1 MARSGVPPEISD
13 DVVKPFI
20 LVKAMFDAPLYL
32 WTGQKNQQFGGNTY
46 LGEGALLSFGGVS
59 ETSDLGAEGITLGMA
74 FSSNN
79 ITADI
84 MQKVVSDDYQGNPI
98 TVSLTLYR
106 GGIGGYSN
114 PIVIF
119 DGFIDVMSVEDD
131 GNVADI
137 KLTAESHLIRLGRK
151 NNRRYTNRD
160 QQFYFSGDDGLIH
173 SSGVQEK
180 QVIWGRAAEGEQ

>member
-1 MARSGVPPEISD
+1 MARSGVPSVVSN

-20 LVKAMFDAPLYL
+20 LVKAMFDAPLYI
-32 WTGQKNQQFGGNTY
+32 WTGQRDIAFQGITY
-46 LGEGALLSFGGVS
+46 RGEGALLSFDGVD
-59 ETSDLGAEGITLGMA
+59 ETSDLGATGITLGMA

-84 MQKVVSDDYQGNPI
+84 MQKVVSDDYQGNSI
-98 TVSLTLYR
+98 TVSLTF
-106 GGIGGYSN
+106 GQGQGYST
-114 PIVIF
+114 PVVLF

-137 KLTAESHLIRLGRK
+137 RLTAESHLIRLGRK

-160 QQFYFSGDDGLIH
+160 QQFYFSGDDGLLH

-180 QVIWGRAAEGEQ
+180 QVIWGRAAEGE

>member
-1 MARSGVPPEISD
+1 MARSGVPTDIGN

-32 WTGQKNQQFGGNTY
+32 WTGQRDKDFNGDTY
-46 LGEGALLSFGGVS
+46 LGEGALLSFDGV
-59 ETSDLGAEGITLGMA
+59 EENSDLGANGITLGMA

-79 ITADI
+79 LTADI

-98 TVSLTLYR
+98 TISLTFDR
-106 GGIGGYSN
+106 GQGGYST
-114 PIVIF
+114 PIVLF
-119 DGFIDVMSVEDD
+119 HGFIDVMSVEDD
-131 GNVADI
+131 GNVANI
-137 KLTAESHLIRLGRK
+137 KLTAENSLIRLGRK

-180 QVIWGRAAEGEQ
+180 QVIWGRAAEGE

>member
-1 MARSGVPPEISD
+1 MARSGVPSVVSN
-13 DVVKPFI
+13 DVVKFFI

-32 WTGQKNQQFGGNTY
+32 WTGQVDRQFYGDTY
-46 LGEGALLSFGGVS
+46 LGEGALLSFDGVN
-59 ETSDLGAEGITLGMA
+59 ETSDLGATGITLGMA

-79 ITADI
+79 VTADI

-98 TVSLTLYR
+98 TISLTFDQ
-106 GGIGGYSN
+106 GQGGYST
-114 PIVIF
+114 PVVLF

-137 KLTAESHLIRLGRK
+137 SLTAESHLIRLGRK
-151 NNRRYTNRD
+151 NNRRYTDRD
-160 QQFYFSGDDGLIH
+160 QKFYFSGDEGLRH

-180 QVIWGRAAEGEQ
+180 QVIWGRAAEGE

>member
-1 MARSGVPPEISD
+1 MARSGVPTVVSN

-32 WTGQKNQQFGGNTY
+32 WTGQKDQFFQGNTY
-46 LGEGALLSFGGVS
+46 LGEGALLSFDGVEES
-59 ETSDLGAEGITLGMA
+59 SDLGAKGITLGMA

-79 ITADI
+79 LTADI
-84 MQKVVSDDYQGNPI
+84 MQKVVSDDYQGNSI
-98 TVSLTLYR
+98 TVSLTFDQ
-106 GGIGGYSN
+106 GMGGYST
-114 PIVIF
+114 PVVLF

-131 GNVADI
+131 GKVADI
-137 KLTAESHLIRLGRK
+137 KLTAESHLIRLGRR

-160 QQFYFSGDDGLIH
+160 QHFYFAGDDGLRH

-180 QVIWGRAAEGEQ
+180 QVIWGRAAEGE

>member
-1 MARSGVPPEISD
+1 MARSGVPSVVSN

-32 WTGQKNQQFGGNTY
+32 WTGQKDISVQGNTY
-46 LGEGALLSFGGVS
+46 RGEGALLSFDGVN
-59 ETSDLGAEGITLGMA
+59 ETSDLGATGITLGMA

-84 MQKVVSDDYQGNPI
+84 MQKVVSDDYQGNSI
-98 TVSLTLYR
+98 TVSLTFDQ
-106 GGIGGYSN
+106 GQTGYST
-114 PIVIF
+114 PVVLF

-137 KLTAESHLIRLGRK
+137 RLTAESHLIRLGRK

-160 QQFYFSGDDGLIH
+160 QQFYFSGDDGLLH

-180 QVIWGRAAEGEQ
+180 QVIWGRAAEGE

>member
-1 MARSGVPPEISD
+1 MARYGVPAQIGY

-32 WTGQKNQQFGGNTY
+32 WTGQQDAVFSGDTY
-46 LGEGALLSFGGVS
+46 LGEGALMSFGGVD
-59 ETSDLGAEGITLGMA
+59 ETSDLGATGITLGMA

-98 TVSLTLYR
+98 TISLTLKL
-106 GGIGGYSN
+106 GGGGYST
-114 PIVIF
+114 PVVLF

-137 KLTAESHLIRLGRK
+137 KLSAESHLIKLGRK
-151 NNRRYTNRD
+151 NNRRYTDRD
-160 QQFYFSGDDGLIH
+160 QKFYFSGDDGLMH
-173 SSGVQEK
+173 ASGVQEK
-180 QVIWGRAAEGEQ
+180 QVIWGRAAEGE